1 MGNSAP
7 WRSQGKP
14 FIPGRFWH
22 SPTNVISSDDLMWK
36 SQRWNEIRKHQ
47 DATGIF
53 PSHFPRDGLMFPCWC
68 RFHWIIWGR
77 FPHEYQI
84 FHYKSALSCSVINP
98 SPTASLGSNMRA
110 PKSLFQEKSALCQA
124 PPLSTSKVQYL
135 GDSTFKSWIFGTKYT
150 EWRLFWVCWVFF
162 LWSQLGTGNSILK
175 KPNPNVHVWFFKD
188 LMDGWISCGPR
199 HTRKIEGYPQRES
212 RGCKTCIG
220 VESWYMRKLEQD
232 WTEPSSREQ
241 GWAGIAALDTLEPL
255 SSFHSERKR

>member
-1 MGNSAP
+1 
-7 WRSQGKP
+7 
-14 FIPGRFWH
+14 
-22 SPTNVISSDDLMWK
+22 
-36 SQRWNEIRKHQ
+36 
-47 DATGIF
+47 
-53 PSHFPRDGLMFPCWC
+53 MFCNQS
-68 RFHWIIWGR
+68 
-77 FPHEYQI
+77 FPHSFTWEQHESSKI
-84 FHYKSALSCSVINP
+84 FISGKICIVP
-98 SPTASLGSNMRA
+98 GS
-110 PKSLFQEKSALCQA
+110 
-124 PPLSTSKVQYL
+124 PLSTSKVQYL

-162 LWSQLGTGNSILK
+162 FLWSQLGTGNSILK

-188 LMDGWISCGPR
+188 LMDGWIPCGPR
-199 HTRKIEGYPQRES
+199 HTWKIEGYPQRES